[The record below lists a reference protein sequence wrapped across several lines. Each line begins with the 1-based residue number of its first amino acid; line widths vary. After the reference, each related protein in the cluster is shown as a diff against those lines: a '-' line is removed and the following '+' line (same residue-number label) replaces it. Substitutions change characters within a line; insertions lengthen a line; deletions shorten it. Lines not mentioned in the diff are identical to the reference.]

1 MSYHTQ
7 RKPMS
12 KSSLFTGQPIFSQV
26 LEFLNKGSV
35 DKIARENE
43 SDKWCRHFTTY
54 SHLVSLLY
62 AVFNR
67 CTSLR
72 EVTTGLKASEP
83 QLIHL
88 GIREAPK
95 RSTISDANTRR
106 PEEVFGKVYEYLL
119 NKHRHFLPDSRS
131 GYRGVNRSKL
141 FVVDSTTIS
150 LFSDVLGNAGRNPA
164 SGKRKGGVKVHTLM
178 RSDEDVPCLIRQ
190 TAAAA
195 HDSPFLKEIQLP
207 EGSIIVFDKGYNDYK
222 QYERFSKD
230 KISWI
235 TRIKST
241 AVYDITCTREVNE
254 TQSSRGVIRDRLIS
268 LGHHHNDNTTFVAAR
283 LIDYKD
289 PQSGKEFQFLTNN
302 TKLAPLTIASLY
314 RKRWQIEN
322 LFKRLKQNYSLRYF
336 LGDSENAIKSQIW
349 CTLIADLLLKIVKSI
364 VPKTWSFSNLASI
377 IRIHLMTYI
386 NLFEFLSNPEQAFNK
401 KKASVDIQPSLFT

>member
-1 MSYHTQ
+1 
-7 RKPMS
+7 MS
-12 KSSLFTGQPIFSQV
+12 KSSFFTGQPIFSQV
-26 LEFLNKGSV
+26 LEFLRKGSV
-35 DKIARENE
+35 DKIASEHE

-54 SHLVSLLY
+54 SHLVSMLY

-72 EVTTGLKASEP
+72 EVTTGLKASEH

-95 RSTISDANTRR
+95 RSTIGDANTRR
-106 PEEVFGKVYEYLL
+106 PEEVFGKIYEHLL
-119 NKHRHFLPDSRS
+119 NKHRHFLPDSRT
-131 GYRGVNRSKL
+131 GYRNIKRSKL
-141 FVVDSTTIS
+141 FIVDSTTIS

-164 SGKRKGGVKVHTLM
+164 NGKRKGGVKVHTLM

-195 HDSPFLKEIQLP
+195 HDSPFLKAIQLP

-222 QYERFSKD
+222 EYQRFSEH

-241 AVYDITCTREVNE
+241 AVYEVTETREVSE
-254 TQSSRGVIRDRLIS
+254 LQASGGVIRDRLIS

-289 PQSGKEFQFLTNN
+289 SQSGKEFQFLTNN

-322 LFKRLKQNYSLRYF
+322 LFKRLKQNYGLRYF

-349 CTLIADLLLKIVKSI
+349 CTLIADLLIKIVKS
-364 VPKTWSFSNLASI
+364 VAAKTWSFSNLASI
-377 IRIHLMTYI
+377 VRIHLMTYI

-401 KKASVDIQPSLFT
+401 KKARVEIQPSLFT

>member
-1 MSYHTQ
+1 
-7 RKPMS
+7 MS

-26 LEFLNKGSV
+26 LDFLSKGSV
-35 DKIARENE
+35 DKIAGEAS

-54 SHLVSLLY
+54 SHLVSMLY

-72 EVTTGLKASEP
+72 EVTTGLKASEH

-95 RSTISDANTRR
+95 RSTLSDANTRR
-106 PEEVFGKVYEYLL
+106 PEEVFGKIYEHLL

-131 GYRGVNRSKL
+131 GYRGIKRSKL
-141 FVVDSTTIS
+141 FLVDSTTIS

-164 SGKRKGGVKVHTLM
+164 DGKRKGGAKVHTLM

-190 TAAAA
+190 TSAAA
-195 HDSPFLKEIQLP
+195 HDSPFLKEIKLP

-222 QYERFSKD
+222 QYQRFSEEKV
-230 KISWI
+230 SWI
-235 TRIKST
+235 TRIKAT
-241 AVYDITCTREVNE
+241 AVYEIAETREVSESNV
-254 TQSSRGVIRDRLIS
+254 SRGIIKDSLIS
-268 LGHHHNDNTTFVAAR
+268 LGHHHRDNKSFAAR

-289 PQSGKEFQFLTNN
+289 PQSGKKFQFLTNN

-349 CTLIADLLLKIVKSI
+349 CTLIADLLLKIVKSV

-401 KKASVDIQPSLFT
+401 KKASQDIQPSLFT